1 MAKISFAR
9 TERSGSEKIEGRLLF
24 LVSLH
29 FSKHYTLEEARALLP
44 DVRKWLAEIE
54 VLQEQLR
61 LLDLRLSSLIS
72 SGDDVGG
79 ETVNTSIKTQAKL
92 QGALWEFESRSIQV
106 KDLERG
112 LIDFPALRNGKEI
125 LLCWEKDEDD
135 IEFWHDLESGYP
147 GRERL

>member
-1 MAKISFAR
+1 M
-9 TERSGSEKIEGRLLF
+9 
-24 LVSLH
+24 SLH

-54 VLQEQLR
+54 ALQEQLR

-92 QGALWEFESRSIQV
+92 QGALREFESRSIQV

>member
-1 MAKISFAR
+1 MSF
-9 TERSGSEKIEGRLLF
+9 
-24 LVSLH
+24 H

>member
-1 MAKISFAR
+1 MNF
-9 TERSGSEKIEGRLLF
+9 
-24 LVSLH
+24 H

-54 VLQEQLR
+54 ALQEQLR

>member
-1 MAKISFAR
+1 M
-9 TERSGSEKIEGRLLF
+9 
-24 LVSLH
+24 SLH

>member
-1 MAKISFAR
+1 MSF
-9 TERSGSEKIEGRLLF
+9 
-24 LVSLH
+24 H

-54 VLQEQLR
+54 ALQEQLR

>member
-1 MAKISFAR
+1 MNF
-9 TERSGSEKIEGRLLF
+9 
-24 LVSLH
+24 H

-92 QGALWEFESRSIQV
+92 QGALREFESRSIQV